1 MEKTSIFVVGLGLIG
16 GSIAL
21 NLQNNSNVTII
32 GFDGNDKAIDY
43 SLQNNII
50 NQRANSFED
59 GVLQAD
65 IVFLAT
71 PTSIT
76 RSYIQKLDDMELN
89 KEVLVTDVCSVKKP
103 VMDTA
108 QSLTNQQIV
117 FVGGHP
123 MAGSHKNG
131 IEAAK
136 AHLFENAYY
145 LFIPGIH
152 AKGKHISM
160 LEQLLSSTRSYFV
173 TVDVEAHDQMTGV
186 ISHFPHLIASA
197 LVHQARSWHSTHPF
211 LHELAAGGFRDITRI
226 ASSHPKMWN
235 DIFFQNRETMIS
247 LLTDWIHEMNHLK
260 SLVET
265 LEHDE
270 LHTYLEQA
278 KQYRD
283 GLPVK
288 QKGAIPSFYDVYVDI
303 HDQPGALSEVTHIV
317 AQETI
322 SIVNIQ
328 ILEIREGITGALRL
342 SFQTERDQKHA
353 KTLLQSNGY
362 EVTIE

>member
-1 MEKTSIFVVGLGLIG
+1 MEQTTIFVVGLGLIG

-21 NLQNNSNVTII
+21 NLQNNTNVTII
-32 GFDGNDKAIDY
+32 GFDGNDRAIDY
-43 SLQNNII
+43 SLENNII
-50 NQRANSFED
+50 DQRANSFED

-76 RSYIQKLDDMELN
+76 RSYIHKLDDMELN

-103 VMDTA
+103 VMDMA

-145 LFIPGIH
+145 LFIPGIN
-152 AKGKHISM
+152 ANEKHISM
-160 LEQLLSSTRSYFV
+160 LEQLLHSTRSYFV

-342 SFQTERDQKHA
+342 SFQTEKDQKRA
-353 KTLLQSNGY
+353 KILLQSNGY

>member
-1 MEKTSIFVVGLGLIG
+1 MEHTTIFVVGLGLIG

-21 NLQNNSNVTII
+21 NLQNNKHSTVI
-32 GFDGNDKAIDY
+32 GFDGNAKTLDYAMQNQIID
-43 SLQNNII
+43 Q
-50 NQRANSFED
+50 QVTSFEE
-59 GVLQAD
+59 GVSLAD

-76 RSYIQKLDDMELN
+76 RSYIQQLEQMKLKKELI
-89 KEVLVTDVCSVKKP
+89 VTDVCSVKKP
-103 VMDTA
+103 VMETA
-108 QSLTNQQIV
+108 ESLTNQKVV

-145 LFIPGIH
+145 LFIPGTH
-152 AKGKHISM
+152 ACEEHVSK
-160 LEQLLSSTRSYFV
+160 LEKLLSSTRSYFV

-197 LVHQARSWHSTHPF
+197 LVHQARSWHDTHPF

-247 LLTDWIHEMNHLK
+247 LLSDWIHEMDHLK

-288 QKGAIPSFYDVYVDI
+288 QKGAIPSFYDLYVDI

-328 ILEIREGITGALRL
+328 ILEIREGISGALRL
-342 SFQTERDQKHA
+342 SFQTAKDQKHA
-353 KTLLQSNGY
+353 QMLLQSNGY